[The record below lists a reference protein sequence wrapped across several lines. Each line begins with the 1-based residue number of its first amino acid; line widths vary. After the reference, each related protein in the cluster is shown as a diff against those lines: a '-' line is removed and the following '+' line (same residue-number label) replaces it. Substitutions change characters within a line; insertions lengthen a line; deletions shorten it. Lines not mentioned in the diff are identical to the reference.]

1 MQSRARRQPVT
12 RTPRDGDNLRT
23 VDRTRSGYDAV
34 ARAYADR
41 FGDELDSKPF
51 DRYVLDDFAQR
62 VEGLG
67 VVVDLGCGPG
77 QVAAYLAAQGVPV
90 IGVDVSPGMV
100 ATAQQCHPHLDF
112 QVGDMRNLAFD
123 NEAVAGIAAL
133 YSIIHIPRAG
143 IPAVLTELRRLLRP
157 GGLLLLAFHAG
168 DRVEHVDEF
177 FGEAVSL
184 DFVFFSRAEM
194 EDHLV
199 GAGFELVWSRERGPY
214 PDVEAPTDR
223 AYVLSRRPT

>member
-1 MQSRARRQPVT
+1 M
-12 RTPRDGDNLRT
+12 
-23 VDRTRSGYDAV
+23 VDETSSGYDAV

-51 DRYVLDDFAQR
+51 DRELLDEYAQR
-62 VEGLG
+62 VEDLG

-77 QVAAYLAAQGVPV
+77 TVAAYLAARGVSV
-90 IGVDVSPGMV
+90 VGVDLSPGMV
-100 ATAQQCHPHLDF
+100 ATAQQRHPHLDF

-123 NEAVAGIAAL
+123 NEAVAGIAAF
-133 YSIIHIPRAG
+133 YSIIHIPRDR
-143 IPAVLTELRRLLRP
+143 IPAVLAELRRLLCP
-157 GGLLLLAFHAG
+157 GGLLLLAFHVG

-199 GAGFELVWSRERGPY
+199 AAGFELVWSRERGPY